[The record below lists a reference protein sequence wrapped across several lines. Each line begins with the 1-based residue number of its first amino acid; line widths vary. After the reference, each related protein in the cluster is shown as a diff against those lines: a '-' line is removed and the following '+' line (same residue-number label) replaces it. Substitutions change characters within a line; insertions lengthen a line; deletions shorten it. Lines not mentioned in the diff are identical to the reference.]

1 MRSSLKNG
9 FTLIELL
16 VVVAIIAVLAAMLLP
31 ALSKSREMA
40 RRAVCMGNLKQIYM
54 AMEMYAEDKGD
65 FYPPPYLN
73 EDGNYWSNLLYAL
86 YISNRGLVY
95 LGTMTTSNGTECSKY
110 TDYIGYCSDGCS
122 GEKGTVFNCP
132 SCKDGALFT
141 TGRLTYP
148 VSYSMNERLG
158 VNHERSGKRSRLFY
172 PSRTFMVMD
181 SNNTKNLY
189 MQASRY
195 YNTAPYPYSVPIHI
209 EGLNVLFCDGHV
221 EWKRGNSLPQSQTDT
236 FWSGR

>member
-1 MRSSLKNG
+1 MKSNFKDG

-16 VVVAIIAVLAAMLLP
+16 VVVAIIAILAAMLLP
-31 ALSKSREMA
+31 ALSKARERA
-40 RRAVCMGNLKQIYM
+40 RQAVCMNNLKQIYV
-54 AMEMYAEDKGD
+54 AMEMYADDKAD

-73 EDGNYWSNLLYAL
+73 EYGNYWSNLLYAL
-86 YISNRGLVY
+86 YISNRGLVEV
-95 LGTMTTSNGTECSKY
+95 GTITTSSGIECSKY
-110 TDYIGYCSDGCS
+110 TDYIGYCADGCS
-122 GEKGTVFNCP
+122 GEKGTVFHCP
-132 SCKDGALFT
+132 SCKDGALWT

-158 VNHERSGKRSRLFY
+158 VDKEHSGKRSRLFY

-195 YNTAPYPYSVPIHI
+195 YNRSPYPYTVPVHTG
-209 EGLNVLFCDGHV
+209 GLNILFCDGHV
-221 EWKRGNSLPQSQTDT
+221 EWKKADALPYEQTDT